1 MRPPA
6 PGGPLS
12 FAADGHTTGHS
23 VPLRRFPLIQCQLV
37 VSTLWGIFYYKEIA
51 APRAVALSL
60 AASAVLLLG
69 VLLLSG
75 AKT

>member
-1 MRPPA
+1 MVPPSRSRLTHTRP
-6 PGGPLS
+6 GTRS
-12 FAADGHTTGHS
+12 
-23 VPLRRFPLIQCQLV
+23 PLRRFPLIQCQLV

-75 AKT
+75 ART

>member
-1 MRPPA
+1 MVPPRSRLTDTRP
-6 PGGPLS
+6 GTRS
-12 FAADGHTTGHS
+12 
-23 VPLRRFPLIQCQLV
+23 PLRRFPLIQCQLV